1 MPVVVAMAEL
11 LLDSELDAAQRH
23 NTETL
28 VQSARSLQ
36 ASLTEVVDFAAF
48 ESGEAEL
55 ATERFDL
62 HALVKSAAS
71 ALQGEGE
78 HEGAHDR
85 SRYGRQLPPLHH
97 WRRGLPAQD
106 EPVPVAE
113 AS

>member
-62 HALVKSAAS
+62 NALVKSAAS

-78 HEGAHDR
+78 PDGAHDR
-85 SRYGRQLPPLHH
+85 SR
-97 WRRGLPAQD
+97 
-106 EPVPVAE
+106 
-113 AS
+113 